1 MRQLAVCLSG
11 MLWIVPPLA
20 AAEPA
25 ILDLQAEPI
34 TGTRWVDI
42 SYKIQDPDSDAVSV
56 YLKVSADGGQTW
68 EVPTVSATGAV
79 GRGIKPGVMQHI
91 RWDSAVDLPNR
102 YSKTLRFKLGT
113 TDWEPPGGMN
123 LIQEGSFEMAGPTH
137 TVYLSEYA
145 MDVHE
150 ITKEVWD
157 SVRKWALDHGYL
169 DLPMGESFGAEHPLH
184 TVNWFD
190 CVKWCNARSE
200 MQGLKPAYYVDAAFT
215 IVYRSGRIAPHVDW
229 QTGYRLPT
237 EAEWE
242 KAARGGATGHRFP
255 WSDSEKI
262 TPDRANYDESEKSGS
277 VRVGSYQPN
286 GFGLYDMAGNHF
298 EWCWDRYGDYTLEP
312 QSDPHGASVGVHRVF
327 RGGSWYDN
335 AKNCEIANR
344 RAFTPDTV
352 YNRVGFRSVQP
363 KPARP
368 WMESETKDVTLDSH
382 PRLIVNGRE
391 SDTAVKVGD
400 RAAVRLLNRFDR
412 GQIFYTTDGTRP
424 SVTSQKY
431 TGEFVVDR
439 SVVLRDLYLNEELTE
454 TLELPPIRL
463 QVVPSFPLKSSVTG
477 QGRVECSP
485 QQDRYLQDEVVQ
497 IRAIPVDGWR
507 WVRWEGDLSGTG
519 LQAPLTMTA
528 SRAVHAVFEPIPRH
542 ALSVEARGGTV
553 TGGGTYFQSQQ
564 ANLEVIASDG
574 WEFLGWSGDHVG
586 LEPNLSWEV
595 KSPAHLVATFGTRIS
610 TVATGGGKIVL
621 EPAMK
626 VYPHGTR
633 VRVLA
638 VPDPGYGLS
647 LWGGAGV
654 GQADSEWSFTVTQA
668 SPKISALFGP
678 VLKPCP

>member
-25 ILDLQAEPI
+25 ILALQAEPI

-137 TVYLSEYA
+137 TVHLSEYA

-157 SVRKWALDHGYL
+157 SVRKWSLDYGYL

-190 CVKWCNARSE
+190 CLKWCNARSE

-277 VRVGSYQPN
+277 VKVGSYQPN

-298 EWCWDRYGDYTLEP
+298 EWCWDRYGDYTAEP
-312 QSDPHGASVGVHRVF
+312 QADPHGASVGVHRVF

-431 TGEFVVDR
+431 TGEFVLDR

-463 QVVPSFPLKSSVTG
+463 QVVPSFLLKSSVTG

-497 IRAIPVDGWR
+497 IRAISVDGWR

-542 ALSVEARGGTV
+542 ALSVEARGGMV

-564 ANLEVIASDG
+564 ANLKAIASDG

>member
-1 MRQLAVCLSG
+1 
-11 MLWIVPPLA
+11 
-20 AAEPA
+20 
-25 ILDLQAEPI
+25 
-34 TGTRWVDI
+34 
-42 SYKIQDPDSDAVSV
+42 
-56 YLKVSADGGQTW
+56 
-68 EVPTVSATGAV
+68 
-79 GRGIKPGVMQHI
+79 
-91 RWDSAVDLPNR
+91 
-102 YSKTLRFKLGT
+102 
-113 TDWEPPGGMN
+113 
-123 LIQEGSFEMAGPTH
+123 
-137 TVYLSEYA
+137 
-145 MDVHE
+145 
-150 ITKEVWD
+150 
-157 SVRKWALDHGYL
+157 
-169 DLPMGESFGAEHPLH
+169 
-184 TVNWFD
+184 
-190 CVKWCNARSE
+190 

-277 VRVGSYQPN
+277 VKVGSYQPN

-298 EWCWDRYGDYTLEP
+298 EWCWDRYGDYTAEP
-312 QSDPHGASVGVHRVF
+312 QADPHGASVGVHRVF

-463 QVVPSFPLKSSVTG
+463 QVVPSFLLKSSVTG

-519 LQAPLTMTA
+519 LKAPLTMTA

-564 ANLEVIASDG
+564 VNLKAIASDG